1 MKKIFID
8 LGANNGCS
16 VDLFL
21 KSFSDSREYEIHSF
35 ECNPY
40 MIEIYKKRFPD
51 YKLYNSAVST
61 TYGETKFYIGDT
73 ILSSSLREDKTTGM
87 TRPTEIKV
95 KCIDISDFIIKNF
108 SRDDIIILKMDIE
121 GSEYDILP
129 KMLEDGLFDGYIN
142 TLYGEWHW
150 NKLKNISKQF
160 HDNLIQQLK
169 QKNFIMKEWC
179 AETQTIGV

>member
-8 LGANNGCS
+8 LGANDGCS
-16 VDLFL
+16 VNLFL
-21 KSFSDSREYEIHSF
+21 KSFSDSQDYEIHSF

-61 TYGETKFYIGDT
+61 TYGEIKFYIGDT

-87 TRPTEIKV
+87 NNPTEIKV
-95 KCIDISDFIIKNF
+95 KCIDISDFIIKSF
-108 SRDDIIILKMDIE
+108 SRDDKIILKMDIE

-150 NKLKNISKQF
+150 RKLKNVNKQF
-160 HDNLIQQLK
+160 HNNLVKKLQQK
-169 QKNFIMKEWC
+169 GFVMKEWC

>member
-8 LGANNGCS
+8 LGANDGCS

-21 KSFSDSREYEIHSF
+21 KSFPDSRDYEIHSF

-40 MIEIYKKRFPD
+40 MVQIYKKRFPD

-61 TYGETKFYIGDT
+61 IYGETKFYIGDT

-87 TRPTEIKV
+87 NNPTEIKV
-95 KCIDISDFIIKNF
+95 KCIDISHFIIKNF
-108 SRDDIIILKMDIE
+108 SRDDLIILKMDIE

-160 HDNLIQQLK
+160 HENLIQQLK
-169 QKNFIMKEWC
+169 QKNFTMKEWC